1 MGGIWEEQWQNC
13 APARDGVP
21 QLAEAGLDKVA
32 VVFSVGELRD
42 VEHEPACL
50 GAVALREGA
59 CGLWPFRGQAGCA
72 LPRGDW
78 WVSAPWGNT

>member
-13 APARDGVP
+13 APARDGVS

-32 VVFSVGELRD
+32 VVFRVGELRD
-42 VEHEPACL
+42 VEHEPTRL

-59 CGLWPFRGQAGCA
+59 CGL
-72 LPRGDW
+72 
-78 WVSAPWGNT
+78 